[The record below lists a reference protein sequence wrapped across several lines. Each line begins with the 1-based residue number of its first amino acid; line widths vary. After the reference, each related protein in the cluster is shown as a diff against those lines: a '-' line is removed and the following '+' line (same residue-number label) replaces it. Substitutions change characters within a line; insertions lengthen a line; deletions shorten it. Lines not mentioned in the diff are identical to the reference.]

1 MWKYENAAQH
11 MIIIIVPNVLISK
24 RNYWLLLHY
33 INNFKA
39 LLFQISYGNK
49 LLVAAERLAVT
60 TDSVVD
66 GEIELSWLCL

>member
-1 MWKYENAAQH
+1 

-24 RNYWLLLHY
+24 RNNWLLLHY

-39 LLFQISYGNK
+39 LLFQIPYRDK

-66 GEIELSWLCL
+66 GEVELGGLCL

>member
-39 LLFQISYGNK
+39 LLFEIPYGNE
-49 LLVAAERLAVT
+49 LLVTAERLAVA
-60 TDSVVD
+60 TDSMVD
-66 GEIELSWLCL
+66 SEIELGWLCL